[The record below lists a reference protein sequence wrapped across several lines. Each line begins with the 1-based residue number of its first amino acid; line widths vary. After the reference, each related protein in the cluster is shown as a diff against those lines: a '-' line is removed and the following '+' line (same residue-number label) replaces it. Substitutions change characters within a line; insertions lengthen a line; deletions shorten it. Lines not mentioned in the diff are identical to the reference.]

1 MSEPKRYFW
10 LKLHKDFFQRKEIKR
25 LRKIAGGDTY
35 TIIYLKMLLRS
46 IMSDGKLYFDGL
58 EDDFASELALDL
70 DEKEENVQITI
81 QYLLKSGLLEM
92 CSDEEYY
99 LPDTKDS
106 TGCETA
112 AASRMRKCR
121 AKKEQLKCNNVTHML
136 QNGYGEIEKDIE
148 IDKELYKEKDID
160 IDKELYKEKDIDI
173 DTLSLC
179 KQKTLIHDAW
189 EDAFDLITA
198 NVKKSLDNLVDEY
211 GAVITKQAILDAK
224 KQGKSHIKY
233 VEGVLKNKM
242 LEENIPAN
250 NPKRKRFVKPTL
262 SEIEQYCIERNNNIN
277 AAHFYDYYESNG
289 WKVGK
294 NSMKDWKAAVRT
306 WERSEYRKPNSKKN
320 SKEDAINVVN
330 NLMNKLGGVDTE
342 QSTTDFSSTI
352 DVTDSVV
359 Y

>member
-112 AASRMRKCR
+112 VASRVRKHR
-121 AKKEQLKCNNVTHML
+121 ERKKALQCNTDVTQVKQLCN
-136 QNGYGEIEKDIE
+136 GEIEKELEKDIE
-148 IDKELYKEKDID
+148 IEKE
-160 IDKELYKEKDIDI
+160 
-173 DTLSLC
+173 
-179 KQKTLIHDAW
+179 IHSSA
-189 EDAFDLITA
+189 
-198 NVKKSLDNLVDEY
+198 KS
-211 GAVITKQAILDAK
+211 TTT
-224 KQGKSHIKY
+224 
-233 VEGVLKNKM
+233 
-242 LEENIPAN
+242 
-250 NPKRKRFVKPTL
+250 KRKRFEKPTL
-262 SEIEQYCIERNNNIN
+262 SQITQYCLERNNNVN
-277 AAHFYDYYESNG
+277 AEQFYDYYESNG

-294 NSMKDWKAAVRT
+294 NSMKDWKACVRT
-306 WERSEYRKPNSKKN
+306 WERNGYDKPIKKKN
-320 SKEDAINVVN
+320 NKQDALNDMRD
-330 NLMNKLGGVDTE
+330 LMNEYGGVNE
-342 QSTTDFSSTI
+342 QSNEPSTEDTGSTI
-352 DVTDSVV
+352 DIEYRVEH
-359 Y
+359 

>member
-112 AASRMRKCR
+112 VASRVRKHR
-121 AKKEQLKCNNVTHML
+121 ERKKALQCNTDVTQVKQLCN
-136 QNGYGEIEKDIE
+136 GEIEKELEIEKEIE
-148 IDKELYKEKDID
+148 IKNIHSPAKQDNTPKEVYEIIDYLNLKTGKSYKHTTK
-160 IDKELYKEKDIDI
+160 
-173 DTLSLC
+173 
-179 KQKTLIHDAW
+179 KT
-189 EDAFDLITA
+189 
-198 NVKKSLDNLVDEY
+198 KSLIKARLNEHFTVDDFKKVIDNMCAKWIGTKWEEY
-211 GAVITKQAILDAK
+211 LRPNTLFAGRFDDYLNQTPTKSETRERIDNVNALL
-224 KQGKSHIKY
+224 KQY
-233 VEGVLKNKM
+233 
-242 LEENIPAN
+242 EEEERRIN
-250 NPKRKRFVKPTL
+250 
-262 SEIEQYCIERNNNIN
+262 EQ
-277 AAHFYDYYESNG
+277 G
-289 WKVGK
+289 
-294 NSMKDWKAAVRT
+294 
-306 WERSEYRKPNSKKN
+306 
-320 SKEDAINVVN
+320 
-330 NLMNKLGGVDTE
+330 
-342 QSTTDFSSTI
+342 
-352 DVTDSVV
+352 
-359 Y
+359 

>member
-112 AASRMRKCR
+112 VASRVRKHR
-121 AKKEQLKCNNVTHML
+121 ERKKALQCNTDVTQVKQLCN
-136 QNGYGEIEKDIE
+136 GEIEKELE
-148 IDKELYKEKDID
+148 IDKE
-160 IDKELYKEKDIDI
+160 IDKEIDNKCA
-173 DTLSLC
+173 S
-179 KQKTLIHDAW
+179 
-189 EDAFDLITA
+189 
-198 NVKKSLDNLVDEY
+198 
-211 GAVITKQAILDAK
+211 TKQ
-224 KQGKSHIKY
+224 
-233 VEGVLKNKM
+233 
-242 LEENIPAN
+242 
-250 NPKRKRFVKPTL
+250 KRKRFVKPTI
-262 SEIEQYCIERNNNIN
+262 SDIEQYCSEKNISIN
-277 AAHFYDYYESNG
+277 AQQFIDYYESNG
-289 WKVGK
+289 WKVGR
-294 NSMKDWKAAVRT
+294 NSMKDWQATVRR
-306 WERSEYRKPNSKKN
+306 WASNNYGKKKN
-320 SKEDAINVVN
+320 SKDNAINVVKEVMEEYRN
-330 NLMNKLGGVDTE
+330 E
-342 QSTTDFSSTI
+342 QQGNDSSITI

>member
-1 MSEPKRYFW
+1 MAEPKRYFW

-70 DEKEENVQITI
+70 DEKEENVQITVA
-81 QYLLKSGLLEM
+81 YLIKSGLLEM
-92 CSDEEYY
+92 CSDDEYY
-99 LPDTKDS
+99 LPDAKDN
-106 TGCETA
+106 TGTETA
-112 AASRMRKCR
+112 VAGRVRKHREKQKALQCNTDVTQV
-121 AKKEQLKCNNVTHML
+121 KHLCNGEKEK
-136 QNGYGEIEKDIE
+136 
-148 IDKELYKEKDID
+148 DKELYKDKDI
-160 IDKELYKEKDIDI
+160 DIDI

-179 KQKTLIHDAW
+179 EQKTLIHNTW
-189 EDAFDLITA
+189 EDAFELITA
-198 NVKKSLDNLVDEY
+198 NVKKTLDNLVDEY
-211 GAVITKQAILDAK
+211 GAALTKEAILDAK

-233 VEGVLKNKM
+233 IEGVLKNKL
-242 LEENIPAN
+242 LESNVPVSTA
-250 NPKRKRFVKPTL
+250 KKKRFIKPTL
-262 SEIEQYCIERNNNIN
+262 EDIKQYCMERNNNVN
-277 AAHFYDYYESNG
+277 AEQFFDYYESNG

-342 QSTTDFSSTI
+342 QPTTDFESTI

>member
-112 AASRMRKCR
+112 VASRVRKHR
-121 AKKEQLKCNNVTHML
+121 ERKKSLQCNADVTQVKQLCN
-136 QNGYGEIEKDIE
+136 GEIEKKLEIE
-148 IDKELYKEKDID
+148 KEIKIDKELYI
-160 IDKELYKEKDIDI
+160 EKDIDI

-179 KQKTLIHDAW
+179 EQKSLIHDVW
-189 EDAFDLITA
+189 EDTFDLITT

-242 LEENIPAN
+242 LERNVPVSN
-250 NPKRKRFVKPTL
+250 TKKKRFVKPTV
-262 SEIEQYCIERNNNIN
+262 EEVKQYCIERNNNVN
-277 AAHFYDYYESNG
+277 AEQFYDYYESNG

-330 NLMNKLGGVDTE
+330 NLMNKLGGVKTE
-342 QSTTDFSSTI
+342 QPTTDFESTI

>member
-112 AASRMRKCR
+112 VASRVRKHR
-121 AKKEQLKCNNVTHML
+121 ERKKALQCNADVTQVKQLC
-136 QNGYGEIEKDIE
+136 YGEIEKELEIE
-148 IDKELYKEKDID
+148 KEI
-160 IDKELYKEKDIDI
+160 ELEL
-173 DTLSLC
+173 DT
-179 KQKTLIHDAW
+179 K
-189 EDAFDLITA
+189 A
-198 NVKKSLDNLVDEY
+198 NKSP
-211 GAVITKQAILDAK
+211 TKAK
-224 KQGKSHIKY
+224 S
-233 VEGVLKNKM
+233 
-242 LEENIPAN
+242 
-250 NPKRKRFVKPTL
+250 FVKPTL
-262 SEIEQYCIERNNNIN
+262 SEIEQYCIERNNNVN
-277 AAHFYDYYESNG
+277 AEQFFDYYESNG

-294 NSMKDWKAAVRT
+294 NSMKNWQAAVRT

-342 QSTTDFSSTI
+342 QPTTDFESTI

>member
-112 AASRMRKCR
+112 AASRMRRCR
-121 AKKEQLKCNNVTHML
+121 AKKDKLERNNVTPML
-136 QNGYGEIEKDIE
+136 QSGYGEIEKELKIE
-148 IDKELYKEKDID
+148 KEKEI
-160 IDKELYKEKDIDI
+160 EL
-173 DTLSLC
+173 DTKANKSPT
-179 KQKTLIHDAW
+179 KT
-189 EDAFDLITA
+189 
-198 NVKKSLDNLVDEY
+198 
-211 GAVITKQAILDAK
+211 
-224 KQGKSHIKY
+224 
-233 VEGVLKNKM
+233 
-242 LEENIPAN
+242 
-250 NPKRKRFVKPTL
+250 KRFVKPTL
-262 SEIEQYCIERNNNIN
+262 SEIEQYCIERNNNVD
-277 AAHFYDYYESNG
+277 AQHFYDHYESNG

-294 NSMKDWKAAVRT
+294 NAMKDWKACVRT
-306 WERSEYRKPNSKKN
+306 WERNGYDKPIKKKN
-320 SKEDAINVVN
+320 NKQDTLNDMRD
-330 NLMNKLGGVDTE
+330 LMNEYGGVNE
-342 QSTTDFSSTI
+342 QSNEPSTEDTGSTI
-352 DVTDSVV
+352 DIEYRVEH
-359 Y
+359 

>member
-112 AASRMRKCR
+112 AASRMRRCR
-121 AKKEQLKCNNVTHML
+121 AKKEQLERNNVTRML
-136 QNGYGEIEKDIE
+136 QSGYGEIEKELEKDKEIDIE
-148 IDKELYKEKDID
+148 IDNKCA
-160 IDKELYKEKDIDI
+160 
-173 DTLSLC
+173 S
-179 KQKTLIHDAW
+179 
-189 EDAFDLITA
+189 
-198 NVKKSLDNLVDEY
+198 
-211 GAVITKQAILDAK
+211 TKQ
-224 KQGKSHIKY
+224 
-233 VEGVLKNKM
+233 
-242 LEENIPAN
+242 
-250 NPKRKRFVKPTL
+250 KRKRFVKPTI
-262 SEIEQYCIERNNNIN
+262 SDIEQYCSEKNISIN
-277 AAHFYDYYESNG
+277 AQQFIDYYESNG
-289 WKVGK
+289 WKVGR
-294 NSMKDWKAAVRT
+294 NSMKDWQATVRR
-306 WERSEYRKPNSKKN
+306 WASNNYGKKKSN
-320 SKEDAINVVN
+320 KDNAINVVN
-330 NLMNKLGGVDTE
+330 NLMNKLGGDAYE
-342 QSTTDFSSTI
+342 QSTTDTESTI
-352 DVTDSVV
+352 DVTASVH

>member
-112 AASRMRKCR
+112 VASRVRKHR
-121 AKKEQLKCNNVTHML
+121 ERKKALQCNTDVTQVKQLCN
-136 QNGYGEIEKDIE
+136 GEIEKELEIDIE
-148 IDKELYKEKDID
+148 IEKEID
-160 IDKELYKEKDIDI
+160 SSAS
-173 DTLSLC
+173 T
-179 KQKTLIHDAW
+179 T
-189 EDAFDLITA
+189 T
-198 NVKKSLDNLVDEY
+198 
-211 GAVITKQAILDAK
+211 
-224 KQGKSHIKY
+224 
-233 VEGVLKNKM
+233 
-242 LEENIPAN
+242 
-250 NPKRKRFVKPTL
+250 KRKRFEKPTL
-262 SEIEQYCIERNNNIN
+262 SQITQYCLERNNNVN
-277 AAHFYDYYESNG
+277 AEQFYDYYESNG

-294 NSMKDWKAAVRT
+294 NSMKDWKACVRT
-306 WERSEYRKPNSKKN
+306 WERNGYDKPIKKKN
-320 SKEDAINVVN
+320 NKQDTLNDMRD
-330 NLMNKLGGVDTE
+330 LMNEYGGVNE
-342 QSTTDFSSTI
+342 QSNEPSTEDTGSTI
-352 DVTDSVV
+352 DIEYRVEH
-359 Y
+359 

>member
-112 AASRMRKCR
+112 VASRVRKHR
-121 AKKEQLKCNNVTHML
+121 ERKKALQCNTDVTQVKQLCN
-136 QNGYGEIEKDIE
+136 GEIEKELEKDIE
-148 IDKELYKEKDID
+148 IEKE
-160 IDKELYKEKDIDI
+160 
-173 DTLSLC
+173 
-179 KQKTLIHDAW
+179 IHSSA
-189 EDAFDLITA
+189 
-198 NVKKSLDNLVDEY
+198 KS
-211 GAVITKQAILDAK
+211 TTT
-224 KQGKSHIKY
+224 
-233 VEGVLKNKM
+233 
-242 LEENIPAN
+242 
-250 NPKRKRFVKPTL
+250 KRKRFEKPTL
-262 SEIEQYCIERNNNIN
+262 SQITQYCLERNNNVN
-277 AAHFYDYYESNG
+277 AEQFYDYYESNG

-306 WERSEYRKPNSKKN
+306 WEKNNYNRKPVNKN
-320 SKEDAINVVN
+320 SKEDAINVVKE
-330 NLMNKLGGVDTE
+330 LMDEYADE
-342 QSTTDFSSTI
+342 QSTTDSESTI
-352 DVTDSVV
+352 DVTASVQ

>member
-112 AASRMRKCR
+112 VASRVRKHR
-121 AKKEQLKCNNVTHML
+121 ERKKALQCNTDVTQVKQLCN
-136 QNGYGEIEKDIE
+136 GEIEKELEKEIE
-148 IDKELYKEKDID
+148 KEI
-160 IDKELYKEKDIDI
+160 EL
-173 DTLSLC
+173 DT
-179 KQKTLIHDAW
+179 K
-189 EDAFDLITA
+189 A
-198 NVKKSLDNLVDEY
+198 NKSP
-211 GAVITKQAILDAK
+211 TKA
-224 KQGKSHIKY
+224 
-233 VEGVLKNKM
+233 
-242 LEENIPAN
+242 
-250 NPKRKRFVKPTL
+250 KRFVKPTL
-262 SEIEQYCIERNNNIN
+262 SEIEQYCIERNNNVD
-277 AAHFYDYYESNG
+277 AQHFYDYYESNG

-294 NSMKDWKAAVRT
+294 NSMKDWKACVRT
-306 WERSEYRKPNSKKN
+306 WERNGYDKPIKKKN
-320 SKEDAINVVN
+320 NKQDALNDMRD
-330 NLMNKLGGVDTE
+330 LMNEYGGVNE
-342 QSTTDFSSTI
+342 QSNEPSTEDTGSTI
-352 DVTDSVV
+352 DIEYRVEHQPI
-359 Y
+359 

>member
-112 AASRMRKCR
+112 VASRVRKHR
-121 AKKEQLKCNNVTHML
+121 ERKKALQCNADVTQVKQLCN
-136 QNGYGEIEKDIE
+136 GEIEKEIK
-148 IDKELYKEKDID
+148 IDKELYI
-160 IDKELYKEKDIDI
+160 EKDIDI

-179 KQKTLIHDAW
+179 EQKSLIHDVW
-189 EDAFDLITA
+189 EDTFDLITA
-198 NVKKSLDNLVDEY
+198 NVKKSLDNIVDEY

-250 NPKRKRFVKPTL
+250 NPKRKRFVKPTV
-262 SEIEQYCIERNNNIN
+262 EEVRQYCIERNNCVN
-277 AAHFYDYYESNG
+277 AEQFYDYYESNG

-294 NSMKDWKAAVRT
+294 NSMKDWKACVRT
-306 WERSEYRKPNSKKN
+306 WERNGYDKPIKKKN
-320 SKEDAINVVN
+320 NKQDALNDMRD
-330 NLMNKLGGVDTE
+330 LMNEYGGVNE
-342 QSTTDFSSTI
+342 QSNEPSTEDTGSTI
-352 DVTDSVV
+352 DIE
-359 Y
+359 YRMER

>member
-121 AKKEQLKCNNVTHML
+121 AKKDKLERNNVTPML
-136 QNGYGEIEKDIE
+136 QSGYGEKEK
-148 IDKELYKEKDID
+148 DKELYKDR
-160 IDKELYKEKDIDI
+160 ELYKDIDI

-179 KQKTLIHDAW
+179 EQKTLIHNTW
-189 EDAFDLITA
+189 EDAFELITT

-211 GAVITKQAILDAK
+211 GAVLTKEAILDAK

-233 VEGVLKNKM
+233 IEGVLKNKL
-242 LEENIPAN
+242 LESNVPVSAA
-250 NPKRKRFVKPTL
+250 KKKRFIKPTL
-262 SEIEQYCIERNNNIN
+262 EEIKQYCIERGNKVD
-277 AAHFYDYYESNG
+277 AQHFFDYYESNG
-289 WKVGK
+289 WRVGK
-294 NSMKDWKAAVRT
+294 NSMKNWQAAVRT

-342 QSTTDFSSTI
+342 QPTTDFESTI

>member
-112 AASRMRKCR
+112 VASRVRKHR
-121 AKKEQLKCNNVTHML
+121 ERKKALQCNTDVTQVKQLCN
-136 QNGYGEIEKDIE
+136 GEIEKELEKEKELDKE
-148 IDKELYKEKDID
+148 IDNKCA
-160 IDKELYKEKDIDI
+160 
-173 DTLSLC
+173 S
-179 KQKTLIHDAW
+179 
-189 EDAFDLITA
+189 
-198 NVKKSLDNLVDEY
+198 
-211 GAVITKQAILDAK
+211 TKQ
-224 KQGKSHIKY
+224 
-233 VEGVLKNKM
+233 
-242 LEENIPAN
+242 
-250 NPKRKRFVKPTL
+250 KRKRFVKPTI
-262 SEIEQYCIERNNNIN
+262 SDIEQYCSEKNISIN
-277 AAHFYDYYESNG
+277 AQQFIDYYESNG
-289 WKVGK
+289 WKVGR
-294 NSMKDWKAAVRT
+294 NSMKDWQATVRR
-306 WERSEYRKPNSKKN
+306 WASNNYGKKKSSKDN
-320 SKEDAINVVN
+320 AINVVN
-330 NLMNKLGGVDTE
+330 NLMSKLGGDGNEQSATDTE
-342 QSTTDFSSTI
+342 STI
-352 DVTDSVV
+352 DVTASVH

>member
-112 AASRMRKCR
+112 AASRMRRCR
-121 AKKEQLKCNNVTHML
+121 AKKEQLERNNVTRML
-136 QNGYGEIEKDIE
+136 QSGYGEIEKELEIDIE
-148 IDKELYKEKDID
+148 IEKEID
-160 IDKELYKEKDIDI
+160 SSAS
-173 DTLSLC
+173 T
-179 KQKTLIHDAW
+179 T
-189 EDAFDLITA
+189 T
-198 NVKKSLDNLVDEY
+198 
-211 GAVITKQAILDAK
+211 
-224 KQGKSHIKY
+224 
-233 VEGVLKNKM
+233 
-242 LEENIPAN
+242 
-250 NPKRKRFVKPTL
+250 KRKRFEKPTL
-262 SEIEQYCIERNNNIN
+262 SQITQYCLERNNNVN
-277 AAHFYDYYESNG
+277 AEQFYDYYESNG

-294 NSMKDWKAAVRT
+294 NAMKDWKACVRT
-306 WERSEYRKPNSKKN
+306 WERNGYDKPIKKKN
-320 SKEDAINVVN
+320 NKQDTLNDMRD
-330 NLMNKLGGVDTE
+330 LMNEYGGVNE
-342 QSTTDFSSTI
+342 QSNEPSTEDTGSTI
-352 DVTDSVV
+352 DIEYRVEH
-359 Y
+359 